1 MSWLAVAEGVGRTMV
16 PGMQR
21 SKLDRVMYAV
31 MDSQKVRRLVTLA
44 DGTTQR

>member
-1 MSWLAVAEGVGRTMV
+1 MAGSGGGSRQNDGAR
-16 PGMQR
+16 MQR